1 MARQITSG
9 TRLEHL
15 VRAHL
20 VANDDDGVRQLAL
33 ELRPARQRGYLTPRE
48 LESICHWKSPR
59 AIRQIRRNSKDAV
72 RTVTRRAL
80 RSCNDRERVSTLIE
94 LYGVSVPMA
103 SAVLT
108 LLFPRRYAVIDL
120 RVWQLLYRLGSVT
133 GNARGVG
140 LKVDHWLEFLAVVRR
155 VSAALRVTPRRAER
169 TLFGIHRARQR
180 GTLYG
185 KGLT

>member
-1 MARQITSG
+1 MPFTPFHS
-9 TRLEHL
+9 RLALL

-20 VANDDDGVRQLAL
+20 VANGDDRVRLLAL
-33 ELRPARQRGYLTPRE
+33 ELRPARRRGYLTPRE

-59 AIRQIRRNSKDAV
+59 AIRQIRRNSKCAV
-72 RTVTRRAL
+72 RAVTRRAL
-80 RSCNDRERVSTLIE
+80 VSRDERERVSTLIE

-108 LLFPRRYAVIDL
+108 LLFPRTYAVIDI
-120 RVWQLLYRLGSVT
+120 RVWQLLHRLGSVT

-155 VSAALRVTPRRAER
+155 VSAAVHVTPRRAER
-169 TLFGIHRARQR
+169 TLFDIHRARQR

-185 KGLT
+185 KAT